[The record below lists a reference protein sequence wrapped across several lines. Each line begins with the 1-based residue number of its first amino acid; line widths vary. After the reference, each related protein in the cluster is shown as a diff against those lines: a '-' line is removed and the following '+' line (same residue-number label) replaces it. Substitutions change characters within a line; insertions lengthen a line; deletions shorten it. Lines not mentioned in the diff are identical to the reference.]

1 MMMSIVAK
9 ERMYDDEK
17 EYMMMMRKERRQR
30 DLFKS
35 CKSSNRF
42 DQESV

>member
-17 EYMMMMRKERRQR
+17 EYMMKRR
-30 DLFKS
+30 
-35 CKSSNRF
+35 NT
-42 DQESV
+42 